1 MEFDLSNAKPIKAR
15 RTHRKSRLGCA
26 NCKKRHIKHIFNLLY
41 SRFLPTP
48 IITMLGIL
56 RDIFCFRQ
64 RYIELPEADS
74 VQCDEKR
81 PACSNCSSHRI
92 ECGYHDTAE
101 PARSQTPPA
110 TERPCRSRYR
120 HYRYAAAGLKHS
132 FKLSKIQPP
141 QYTQS
146 TGIQSSQSS
155 GLTSTISLADLQLLH
170 HYTIDTYQTMTTSPD
185 LQTVWQKTLVQWG
198 IEFPYILHLILA
210 LSALHLAHE
219 QPDLQEQYIQQADEH
234 FSFGVRSVTSVF
246 SELNADNCQRV
257 YMSAVMICFI
267 YFGRGPRPGE
277 YLIFSDSGPAEWL
290 VLMRGVR
297 LIVMS
302 HRAKVFSGVLELRSN
317 DQSRD
322 LTAEMRD
329 ELHEH
334 TIHTEVVKQLVER
347 DVTDDEIRGRHLAVI
362 EDLFEIMREVY
373 ERRSAGSSG
382 VDLMDLVMGWFYR
395 LSEET
400 IGSLERKE
408 PHILVILAHWAVLLK
423 YMDSAW
429 FMDGWAEHMLSGIS
443 TYLHE
448 DFRPCIEWPLKKVYQ
463 T

>member
-1 MEFDLSNAKPIKAR
+1 
-15 RTHRKSRLGCA
+15 
-26 NCKKRHIKHIFNLLY
+26 
-41 SRFLPTP
+41 
-48 IITMLGIL
+48 MLGIL
-56 RDIFCFRQ
+56 QALFCFRQ
-64 RYIELPEADS
+64 RYIELPKADS

-92 ECGYHDTAE
+92 ECGYHDTSESAG
-101 PARSQTPPA
+101 SQTPGSA
-110 TERPCRSRYR
+110 TERHRGR
-120 HYRYAAAGLKHS
+120 HRNYCHSAGGVKHS

-146 TGIQSSQSS
+146 TGIKSSLSS
-155 GLTSTISLADLQLLH
+155 DLTSTISLADLQLLH
-170 HYTIDTYQTMTTSPD
+170 HYTIDTYQTMTSSPD
-185 LQTVWQKTLVQWG
+185 LQTMWQKTLVQWG

-219 QPDLQEQYIQQADEH
+219 QPYLQEKYIQQADVH

-267 YFGRGPRPGE
+267 YFGRGPRPGQ
-277 YLIFSDSGPAEWL
+277 YLIFSDSGPAEWV

-297 LIVMS
+297 LIVIS
-302 HRAKVFSGVLELRSN
+302 HRAKVFSGVLELRPN

-322 LTAEMRD
+322 LTAAMRD

-334 TIHTEVVKQLVER
+334 TIHTEAVKQLIER
-347 DVTDDEIRGRHLAVI
+347 DITDNEARGRHLAVI
-362 EDLFEIMREVY
+362 ENLLEIMREVY

-395 LSEET
+395 LSEER
-400 IGSLERKE
+400 IGSLEQKE

-448 DFRPCIEWPLKKVYQ
+448 DFRQWIEWPLKKVFETQ
-463 T
+463 VE